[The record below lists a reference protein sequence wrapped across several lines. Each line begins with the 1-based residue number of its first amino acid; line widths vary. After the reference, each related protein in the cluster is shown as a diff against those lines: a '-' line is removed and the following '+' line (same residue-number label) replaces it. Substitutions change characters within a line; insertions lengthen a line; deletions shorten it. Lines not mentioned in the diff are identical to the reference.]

1 MRALD
6 NGNFA
11 CSIFVDLQKAFD
23 AVDHAILLRKLCH
36 YGIRGLT
43 NKRFESYLPNR
54 KQFVSISG
62 LASAASSI
70 ICSVPQWSVL
80 EPLLLLLYINDLHV
94 AIKHCKVHHF
104 ADEKNLLIINKS
116 LKRLSKLLNIDLK
129 TLTNWLEVN
138 KISLNVS
145 KTERIILKP
154 KRKRLDFNMK
164 TKLNG
169 KRLYPTDSVK
179 YLGVKI
185 DSKLI

>member
-1 MRALD
+1 MRAFD

-70 ICSVPQWSVL
+70 ICSVPQ
-80 EPLLLLLYINDLHV
+80 
-94 AIKHCKVHHF
+94 
-104 ADEKNLLIINKS
+104 
-116 LKRLSKLLNIDLK
+116 
-129 TLTNWLEVN
+129 
-138 KISLNVS
+138 
-145 KTERIILKP
+145 
-154 KRKRLDFNMK
+154 
-164 TKLNG
+164 
-169 KRLYPTDSVK
+169 
-179 YLGVKI
+179 
-185 DSKLI
+185 